1 MTINET
7 YTDYAG
13 DTLEVSISP
22 SGVWFS
28 NTVGADMD
36 DEDVGQAANILL
48 SRKQVKSLRRE
59 LKLMLKE
66 MK

>member
-1 MTINET
+1 MTRNET

-28 NTVGADMD
+28 NTILSDANSSL
-36 DEDVGQAANILL
+36 QAANILL

>member
-28 NTVGADMD
+28 NTILSDANSSL
-36 DEDVGQAANILL
+36 QAANILL